1 MNKTEL
7 TDVIIIGAGPC
18 GLFGVFQFGLIKLR
32 CRVIDVLP
40 EVGGQCSTIYPKKPI
55 YDIPGSPEVL
65 AGKLIKN
72 LEKQIKT
79 FEPIFSLGEKVLKI
93 NKKRNKKIEVITNKG
108 NKYTAKVVVI
118 AGGLGCFEPRK
129 PKIENITEYEKT
141 KIDYFVT
148 EPEKYKNK
156 NVVISGGGDSA
167 LDWAM
172 FLAEK
177 KYCKTLTLIHRSEK
191 FRGHLDSVDRIIN
204 LSKENKINLILNSQV
219 TNISSEKITIN
230 NKQKLNYDFW
240 IPLFGLS
247 PKLGPIAEWGLN
259 LENNKIKVRTY
270 DYKTNLN
277 GVYAIGDINTY
288 KGKLNLILC
297 GFHEAALAAQSAYKY
312 INPDKK
318 FLLKYTTVSGVNK
331 F

>member
-1 MNKTEL
+1 M
-7 TDVIIIGAGPC
+7 
-18 GLFGVFQFGLIKLR
+18 
-32 CRVIDVLP
+32 
-40 EVGGQCSTIYPKKPI
+40 
-55 YDIPGSPEVL
+55 
-65 AGKLIKN
+65 
-72 LEKQIKT
+72 
-79 FEPIFSLGEKVLKI
+79 
-93 NKKRNKKIEVITNKG
+93 
-108 NKYTAKVVVI
+108 
-118 AGGLGCFEPRK
+118 
-129 PKIENITEYEKT
+129 
-141 KIDYFVT
+141 
-148 EPEKYKNK
+148 
-156 NVVISGGGDSA
+156 
-167 LDWAM
+167 
-172 FLAEK
+172 
-177 KYCKTLTLIHRSEK
+177 
-191 FRGHLDSVDRIIN
+191 
-204 LSKENKINLILNSQV
+204 
-219 TNISSEKITIN
+219 
-230 NKQKLNYDFW
+230 NYDFW